1 MHSNTGEMADQW
13 NKTRWNFVCGATL
26 VLWLYSWGTAVENIW
41 FLGICKVFCHTSELC
56 CCFVFPPRLWK
67 WCQIARQRI
76 YTTPQWRSAFNKNR
90 WKIATLKLSL
100 SHTVKPNQSAALRYG
115 WHLGTNT
122 RKTHFMSS
130 VWFTARMCHYD
141 WNASV
146 CFHMFLAAGH
156 HMFPEQNTACSGCLS
171 GKFNKSHPRSLFG
184 MDGKYPIFQ
193 PGGGQRSRCRRLSN
207 TRCWQS
213 ADVSRWEENTDR
225 DRSAG
230 GGFEIELF
238 QEDKDMLRFI
248 RHHGIT
254 ETKRTATAKKKKK
267 KSNKK
272 HTHICA

>member
-90 WKIATLKLSL
+90 WKIATLKLSV
-100 SHTVKPNQSAALRYG
+100 SRTVKPNQSAALRYG

-130 VWFTARMCHYD
+130 VWSTARMCHYD

-156 HMFPEQNTACSGCLS
+156 HMFAEQNTACSACLS

-193 PGGGQRSRCRRLSN
+193 PGGSEVTLS
-207 TRCWQS
+207 TLEQH
-213 ADVSRWEENTDR
+213 
-225 DRSAG
+225 
-230 GGFEIELF
+230 
-238 QEDKDMLRFI
+238 QML
-248 RHHGIT
+248 
-254 ETKRTATAKKKKK
+254 TKRRRVKVGRKHRQRPKRRRRIRNRAVSGRQRHVEVYQTSRNHRNKKNSNCQKKKK
-267 KSNKK
+267 
-272 HTHICA
+272 I

>member
-1 MHSNTGEMADQW
+1 MELCLWRNAGPLAVLLGYRSWKH
-13 NKTRWNFVCGATL
+13 L
-26 VLWLYSWGTAVENIW
+26 VSGN
-41 FLGICKVFCHTSELC
+41 CKVFCHTSELC

-67 WCQIARQRI
+67 WCQIAGREFIKGPSDVR
-76 YTTPQWRSAFNKNR
+76 RSTR
-90 WKIATLKLSL
+90 TDEKIATLKLSG

-115 WHLGTNT
+115 WHPGTNL
-122 RKTHFMSS
+122 RKTHFMLS

-141 WNASV
+141 WNVSV

-156 HMFPEQNTACSGCLS
+156 HMFAEQNTACSACLS

-193 PGGGQRSRCRRLSN
+193 PGGQRSRCRRLSN

-225 DRSAG
+225 DQSAG

-238 QEDKDMLRFI
+238 QEHKDMLRSI
-248 RHHGIT
+248 RHHRIT
-254 ETKRTATAKKKKK
+254 ETKRTATSPPKKKIK
-267 KSNKK
+267 
-272 HTHICA
+272 